1 MTKSTLAAIVR
12 KTEADPVIEQLRSAG
27 IYDDD
32 RRIVEHDADH
42 LAVPVT
48 ESPESIDVSVIDA
61 PDQPRRIRGL
71 ESRLRER
78 GFTDDEL
85 ETVPNSW
92 AVIGDVVL
100 IQLEGCSQPDVVAS
114 ELLALH
120 DAETVLDRNGIDGEH
135 REPDVEVVA
144 GSGETETIHR
154 EHGTAYALDLATVM
168 FSPGNKAERARM
180 GEIVDPDDRVLD
192 MFAGIGYFTLPMAR
206 AGAAVTAIERNPTAF
221 RYLIENAKL
230 NEVESRIQSYRADC
244 RDVIAWH
251 HDPEID
257 VDVTADRVVMGYYD
271 AYEYL
276 DAALPVVAAGGIV
289 HMHAVTPDA
298 LLWERPRERLR
309 SAAADCGRAVEILEE
324 RTIKTHSEG
333 VYHVVIDA
341 RIR

>member
-1 MTKSTLAAIVR
+1 MSTLAAIVP
-12 KTEADPVIEQLRSAG
+12 KEDADPVIEQLRSAG

-48 ESPESIDVSVIDA
+48 ASPAAIDVEVIDA

-71 ESRLRER
+71 TSRLRER
-78 GFTDDEL
+78 GFTDEEL
-85 ETVPNSW
+85 EAVPNSW
-92 AVIGDVVL
+92 AVIGDIVL
-100 IQLEGCSQPDVVAS
+100 IQLDGCPQPEVVAA

-144 GSGETETIHR
+144 GSGDTETIHR

-180 GEIVDPDDRVLD
+180 GEIVDSDERVLD

-206 AGAAVTAIERNPTAF
+206 AGASVTAIERNPTAF

-230 NEVESRIQSYRADC
+230 NGVEHRVQSYRADC

-251 HDPEID
+251 HDDEIN
-257 VDVTADRVVMGYYD
+257 VDVTADRIVMGYYD

-276 DAALPVVAAGGIV
+276 DVALPVVVDGGTV

-298 LLWERPRERLR
+298 LLWERPRRRLR
-309 SAAADCGRAVEILEE
+309 GAAADCGRTVEILDE
-324 RTIKTHSEG
+324 RQVKTHSEG

-341 RIR
+341 RID